1 MFNKFVCVRHP
12 LRNPNLTHLNTRFP
26 SLVSRPVNRYQ
37 LFCINHFNE
46 TLFMFSVLR
55 EERKNMYSSKVV
67 LHPKGKEDPS
77 VEESEILIVKKTQST
92 KEQSLF
98 WALCLTFGPYFLI
111 SCLYKF
117 IQDVLMF
124 IGPEILR

>member
-1 MFNKFVCVRHP
+1 MK
-12 LRNPNLTHLNTRFP
+12 HL
-26 SLVSRPVNRYQ
+26 
-37 LFCINHFNE
+37 
-46 TLFMFSVLR
+46 FSVLR
-55 EERKNMYSSKVV
+55 VERKNMYSSKVV
-67 LHPKGKEDPS
+67 LHPKGKEDQS
-77 VEESEILIVKKTQST
+77 VEESEILIVKKPQTT
-92 KEQSLF
+92 KEPSLL

>member
-1 MFNKFVCVRHP
+1 MN
-12 LRNPNLTHLNTRFP
+12 
-26 SLVSRPVNRYQ
+26 
-37 LFCINHFNE
+37 I
-46 TLFMFSVLR
+46 
-55 EERKNMYSSKVV
+55 YSSKVV
-67 LHPKGKEDPS
+67 LHSNGKEDRT
-77 VEESEILIVKKTQST
+77 VEESEILIVKKTPKT
-92 KEQSLF
+92 REPSLF